1 MLEDARNIGVFRP
14 FLTGKFTGRRLL
26 VLALIASLLIHFGV
40 LLSSMGWRIIGVD
53 NGPKSP
59 DGAVLTAT
67 LAPRA
72 TPITPT
78 LPAPAPPLTVPPMPT
93 SLAASTPTALAK
105 PLVRPA
111 VSTVNQDDAN
121 DVGLQSMP
129 TLGALPEGLAIAP
142 VLIAQPEPPFLEP
155 EKAAAS
161 PVKKVEPVVTV
172 AEGESNATPRLDAT
186 PGTIDI
192 RYKVTSSVVDAIARY
207 QFSRDKNN
215 KYEIESSIE
224 ATGFFATIFEGRMQ
238 QTSRGS
244 ISEQGL
250 LAEFYSIRRGSG
262 AAETATFDYASNN
275 IVFNRRKGVVIENL
289 PHRVQD
295 MQSFLFQMGFDAPNV
310 SQNPNSDG
318 ADLDVV
324 ATNARKI
331 YRYKFKFI
339 AKETLDLP
347 FGKVETIHLK
357 SNADD
362 PTDVYEVWLA
372 TAYNHIPVKV
382 KFYAGKFPLEQIAQS
397 VTVTPFKP

>member
-1 MLEDARNIGVFRP
+1 MPEDARNQGVFRP
-14 FLTGKFTGRRLL
+14 FLRGNFTPKRLL
-26 VLALIASLLIHFGV
+26 VFALVASLLVHIGV
-40 LLSSMGWRIIGVD
+40 LLSSMGWRIIGID
-53 NGPKSP
+53 NGPKAP
-59 DGAVLTAT
+59 DGAVLIAT
-67 LAPRA
+67 LAPRVA
-72 TPITPT
+72 PSLPVPPTPMV
-78 LPAPAPPLTVPPMPT
+78 APAVAKPKPAAKRAVQPPVVAAAPEPEQSDANDAGLGAMPT
-93 SLAASTPTALAK
+93 MGTTPEVLPLVPALVK
-105 PLVRPA
+105 PLDLPVAENEKLDVSPPNKIEP
-111 VSTVNQDDAN
+111 VSTV
-121 DVGLQSMP
+121 
-129 TLGALPEGLAIAP
+129 
-142 VLIAQPEPPFLEP
+142 AQ
-155 EKAAAS
+155 
-161 PVKKVEPVVTV
+161 
-172 AEGESNATPRLDAT
+172 GESDYTPRLDAT

-250 LAEFYSIRRGSG
+250 LTEFYSIRRGSG
-262 AAETATFDYASNN
+262 AAETAAFDYASNK
-275 IVFNRRKGVVIENL
+275 IVFNRRKGVAIENL

-318 ADLDVV
+318 SELDVI

-331 YRYKFKFI
+331 YRYKFKFV
-339 AKETLDLP
+339 AKETLNLP
-347 FGKVETIHLK
+347 FGKIDTIHLK

>member
-1 MLEDARNIGVFRP
+1 MPEDARNISVFRP

-26 VLALIASLLIHFGV
+26 ALALFASLLIHFGV
-40 LLSSMGWRIIGVD
+40 LLSSMGWCIIGVD
-53 NGPKSP
+53 DGPKSP
-59 DGAVLTAT
+59 DGAVLIAT

-78 LPAPAPPLTVPPMPT
+78 LPAPALPPTVPPMLRLP
-93 SLAASTPTALAK
+93 AASKPTAPAK

-111 VSTVNQDDAN
+111 VSTENQDDAN

-129 TLGALPEGLAIAP
+129 TLGALPEVLAIAP
-142 VLIAQPEPPFLEP
+142 PEPPFLEP
-155 EKAAAS
+155 DKAAAS
-161 PVKKVEPVVTV
+161 PVKKVEPAATV

-207 QFSRDKNN
+207 QFSRDKSN

-224 ATGFFATIFEGRMQ
+224 ATGFFATVFEGRMQ

-250 LAEFYSIRRGSG
+250 LPEFFSIQRGSG
-262 AAETATFDYASNN
+262 AAETATFDHASNK
-275 IVFNRRKGVVIENL
+275 IIFNRRRGMVIENL
-289 PHRVQD
+289 PHSVQD
-295 MQSFLFQMGFDAPNV
+295 MQSFLFQMGFDAPNIAP
-310 SQNPNSDG
+310 NANSDG
-318 ADLDVV
+318 SQLDVI

-331 YRYKFKFI
+331 YRYQFKFV
-339 AKETLDLP
+339 AREMLTLP
-347 FGKVETIHLK
+347 FGKIETIHLR
-357 SNADD
+357 SEAAD

-372 TAYNHIPVKV
+372 TAYNHIPVRV
-382 KFYAGKFPLEQIAQS
+382 KFYAGRFALEQTAQS
-397 VTVTPFKP
+397 VKVTPFKP

>member
-1 MLEDARNIGVFRP
+1 
-14 FLTGKFTGRRLL
+14 
-26 VLALIASLLIHFGV
+26 
-40 LLSSMGWRIIGVD
+40 MGWRIIGID
-53 NGPKSP
+53 NGPKAP

-67 LAPRA
+67 LAPSLPVPP
-72 TPITPT
+72 TPITAPAVAK
-78 LPAPAPPLTVPPMPT
+78 PKPAAKRAVQPPVVAPAPEQSDANDAGLGAMPT
-93 SLAASTPTALAK
+93 MGTTPEVLPLVPALVK
-105 PLVRPA
+105 PLDLPVAENERLDVSPPNKIES
-111 VSTVNQDDAN
+111 VSTV
-121 DVGLQSMP
+121 
-129 TLGALPEGLAIAP
+129 
-142 VLIAQPEPPFLEP
+142 AQ
-155 EKAAAS
+155 
-161 PVKKVEPVVTV
+161 
-172 AEGESNATPRLDAT
+172 GESNETPRLDAT

-215 KYEIESSIE
+215 KYEIESSME

-250 LAEFYSIRRGSG
+250 LTEFYSIRRGSG
-262 AAETATFDYASNN
+262 AAETATFNYASNN

-318 ADLDVV
+318 AELDVV

-331 YRYKFKFI
+331 YRYKFKFV
-339 AKETLDLP
+339 AKETLNLP
-347 FGKVETIHLK
+347 FGKTETIHLK

-372 TAYNHIPVKV
+372 TAYNHVPVKV